1 MTLPTFEDRSIPA
14 IAYETD
20 DEKLELFGFLEQ
32 RLEHVLPARHTMEAI
47 SDSRI
52 RSELDRLNHLVGVPA
67 TLMPETAFVRIRS
80 AAGDQYVTLVHN
92 NAHMN
97 ITSMFGERKERV
109 PVEDTLSVIPGFIG
123 SYPNVFFVVDE
134 LDVTAFVG
142 VVAGLQTEDDY
153 ARLLDTYGI
162 RRTNPEFWSN
172 SDTFHLAYR
181 RQYPLESGVLD
192 YNRLENR

>member
-1 MTLPTFEDRSIPA
+1 
-14 IAYETD
+14 
-20 DEKLELFGFLEQ
+20 
-32 RLEHVLPARHTMEAI
+32 MEAI
-47 SDSRI
+47 PDSRI

-67 TLMPETAFVRIRS
+67 TLMPETAFMRIRS
-80 AAGDQYVTLVHN
+80 TAGDQYVTLVHN
-92 NAHMN
+92 NAHLN